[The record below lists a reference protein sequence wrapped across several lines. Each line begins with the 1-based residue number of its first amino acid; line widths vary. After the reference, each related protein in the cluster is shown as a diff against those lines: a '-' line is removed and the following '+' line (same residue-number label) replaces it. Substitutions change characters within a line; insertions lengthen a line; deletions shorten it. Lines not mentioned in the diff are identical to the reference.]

1 MLASNIGYNK
11 ASNLKKREAKP
22 ASLLRWGWSTLVP
35 KQPVNT
41 DSSPVL
47 NGDPAKMWRVSPV
60 STEAWLLGSQT
71 KYLLWIK
78 PDCWTIVT
86 VAPQVLRS
94 PRFSAPVCDLQH
106 QQWAVPKQVGL
117 QAPSAI
123 QRPILPTFRAWTG
136 QFTLIS
142 TKIK

>member
-1 MLASNIGYNK
+1 MLGSNIGYNK
-11 ASNLKKREAKP
+11 ASNLKREK
-22 ASLLRWGWSTLVP
+22 LNRLRCSGGVEAPSSQ

-47 NGDPAKMWRVSPV
+47 NGDPAKMWRVFPV

-86 VAPQVLRS
+86 VSPQVLRS